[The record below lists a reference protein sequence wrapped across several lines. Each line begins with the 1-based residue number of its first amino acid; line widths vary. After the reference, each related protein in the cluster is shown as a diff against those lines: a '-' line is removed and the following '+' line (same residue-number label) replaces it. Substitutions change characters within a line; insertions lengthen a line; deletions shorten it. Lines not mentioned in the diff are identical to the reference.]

1 MIKFTIK
8 INKFKNIINIIYF
21 QIRKYSIY
29 RKFNV
34 FYMFN
39 YTMNLEQATLLFV
52 TKFTKFAIELELS
65 NKRRGRVN
73 GEESE

>member
-1 MIKFTIK
+1 
-8 INKFKNIINIIYF
+8 
-21 QIRKYSIY
+21 
-29 RKFNV
+29 
-34 FYMFN
+34 MFN